1 MPRRIRRPLPAR
13 HRRRPPRLR
22 VTREALRQ
30 CVTYLKTFAYTEPG
44 IVVTVAEVLAKV
56 AAKKAP
62 TRAALK
68 G

>member
-1 MPRRIRRPLPAR
+1 
-13 HRRRPPRLR
+13 LR